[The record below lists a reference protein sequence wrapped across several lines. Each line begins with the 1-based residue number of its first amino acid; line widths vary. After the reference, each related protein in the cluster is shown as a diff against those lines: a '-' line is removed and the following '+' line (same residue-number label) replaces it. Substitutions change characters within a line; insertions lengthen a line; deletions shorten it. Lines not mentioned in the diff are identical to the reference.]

1 MKTLLSLAVAALTT
15 STALHAQ
22 QLTTAQL
29 PAPVSAAF
37 NQAFPKAMDVEWK
50 QKGEQYKVEFE
61 TGLLFT
67 DHEVWYDAT
76 GKLLRHEEEI
86 STSDLPAAVTAA
98 IAKEFAGYRVDDAER
113 VTVDGVAT
121 YVVELKMSG
130 QPEWKVGYS
139 ADGKQLQ
146 KAQD

>member
-1 MKTLLSLAVAALTT
+1 MKTLLSLAVAALTST
-15 STALHAQ
+15 SLHAQ
-22 QLTTAQL
+22 HLTPAQV
-29 PAPVSAAF
+29 PAPVSTAF
-37 NQAFPKAMDVEWK
+37 AQAFPKAMDVEWK

-76 GKLLRHEEEI
+76 GKMLRHEEEI
-86 STSDLPAAVTAA
+86 SSSDLPAAVNSA
-98 IAKEFAGYRVDDAER
+98 IAKEFAGYRVDDTER
-113 VTVDGVAT
+113 VTADGVAT

-130 QPEWKVGYS
+130 QPEWKVAYG

-146 KAQD
+146 KQAD